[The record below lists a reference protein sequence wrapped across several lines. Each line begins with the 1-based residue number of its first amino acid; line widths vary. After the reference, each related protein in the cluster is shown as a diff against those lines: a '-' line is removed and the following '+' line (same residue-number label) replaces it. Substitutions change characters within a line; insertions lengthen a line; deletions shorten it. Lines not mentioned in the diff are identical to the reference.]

1 MKDRMYSNEML
12 YKKRFNIKIYGFLI
26 FVLLTLV
33 VYLLFFTEKYEVLG
47 TKGYIS
53 CNDTCKVS
61 IITGVDDYVIL
72 EKAEKIYIGE
82 EEIDIK
88 KVNVSNVNTD
98 WDAYESYRTV
108 ELELD
113 SKVSYN
119 DEIVPLNILCN
130 KKTLIN
136 KINPFKKGG

>member
-12 YKKRFNIKIYGFLI
+12 YKKKFNIKICGFLI
-26 FVLLTLV
+26 FVLLILII
-33 VYLLFFTEKYEVLG
+33 YLLFFTEKYDVLV

-72 EKAEKIYIGE
+72 EKTEKIYIGE

-88 KVNVSNVNTD
+88 KVNVSEVTTD
-98 WDAYESYRTV
+98 WDTYESYRTV
-108 ELELD
+108 ELELG